1 LEVAAAPTSVDRV
14 KVIATTTQI
23 VSTDYGAIMMDG
35 GILIIAKPDPK
46 LSTLLGEPGA
56 NGPNALYL
64 VELMVHRIDPDHVL
78 HR

>member
-1 LEVAAAPTSVDRV
+1 M
-14 KVIATTTQI
+14 
-23 VSTDYGAIMMDG
+23 DYGAIMMDG

-46 LSTLLGEPGA
+46 LSTLLGDPGV

-64 VELMVHRIDPDHVL
+64 VEVMVHRIDPGHVL